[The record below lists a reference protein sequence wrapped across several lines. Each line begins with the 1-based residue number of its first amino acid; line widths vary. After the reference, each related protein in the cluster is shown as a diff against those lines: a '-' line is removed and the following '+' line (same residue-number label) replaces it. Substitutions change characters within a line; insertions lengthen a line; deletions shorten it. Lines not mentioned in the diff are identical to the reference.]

1 MYVVIIGCGRMGSLL
16 ANKLSKQGE
25 KVVVVDRNEKAF
37 ENLSAEFSGF
47 HILGDGAEVDV
58 LKQAK
63 IEKADVVLVT
73 TKEDN
78 LNLMIAQIAKEIFKV
93 PKVIVRLY
101 DPKREEVFSTF
112 NIKSI
117 SPTRIAVDEF
127 LQEVN
132 IKRS

>member
-1 MYVVIIGCGRMGSLL
+1 MYIVIIGCGRMGSLL
-16 ANKLSKQGE
+16 ANRLSKQGE
-25 KVVVVDRNEKAF
+25 SIVVVDKNESAF

-63 IEKADVVLVT
+63 IEKADVVLAT

-78 LNLMIAQIAKEIFKV
+78 LNLMIAQIAKEIFGVHKV
-93 PKVIVRLY
+93 LVRLF
-101 DPKREEVFSTF
+101 DTKREEIFSTF
-112 NIKSI
+112 HIESI

-127 LQEVN
+127 LKKIN
-132 IKRS
+132 LKGS